1 MLAFDQSVITEPLY
15 LEDLP
20 APAALQML
28 RSRFPVFDRLLD
40 PGRTAPAALRDAVA
54 AMNAA
59 SWEFEDAD
67 TGGRGTAYNL
77 AQRATDNRAP
87 GMAALLRLFS
97 PGFDRIPGPETLLLD
112 VLGGDGTLARF
123 VNGLDTPGPMIVSA
137 DLSRLMV
144 EACLARD
151 LPALRQAATHSLIRG
166 GALDGVLIAYGSHHL
181 NDDDRPAAVAE
192 AFRTLRPGGRLVLH
206 DFETGGSTAR
216 WFDRVVHPWSRT
228 GHPHR
233 HFTRSEMFSLLT
245 AAGFRDVRVMDIDD
259 PFTLHGADAAAA
271 RDALL
276 DHLDRMYDL
285 VGAGD
290 TPASRRARIAAALP
304 DMLGAIR
311 VAPST
316 HGWTARL
323 ARTALVAIGTR
334 STPTGAGDCAHVR
347 YCSHPAAGGHP
358 RPAAAGRSGSGADAH
373 AGRAAPSGRQLELR
387 RTSAAASPARAGPAR
402 AGPGDAGCGR
412 RHGYQPAG
420 DRRPGPWP
428 SAGGRSGKRP
438 LDRDEW
444 RNLQP

>member
-1 MLAFDQSVITEPLY
+1 MLAFDQSVIAEPLY
-15 LEDLP
+15 LNDLP
-20 APAALQML
+20 AVQALERL
-28 RSRFPVFDRLLD
+28 RSRHPVLDRLLD
-40 PGRTAPAALRDAVA
+40 PARTTPSALGDAVA
-54 AMNAA
+54 AMNLV
-59 SWEFEDAD
+59 SWEFEETGA
-67 TGGRGTAYNL
+67 GGRGAAYNQ

-97 PGFDRIPGPETLLLD
+97 PGFDRIPGPDTLLLD

-123 VNGLDTPGPMIVSA
+123 AAGLDAPGPVILSA

-144 EACLARD
+144 EACLARG
-151 LPALRQAATHSLIRG
+151 LPALRQSATHSLIRDR
-166 GALDGVLIAYGSHHL
+166 ALDGVLIAYGSHHL
-181 NDDDRPAAVAE
+181 SDDDRPTAVAE

-233 HFTRSEMFSLLT
+233 HFTRSEMFGLLT

-304 DMLGAIR
+304 DTLGAIR
-311 VAPST
+311 VAPSA

-334 STPTGAGDCAHVR
+334 SMPGGEGD
-347 YCSHPAAGGHP
+347 
-358 RPAAAGRSGSGADAH
+358 
-373 AGRAAPSGRQLELR
+373 
-387 RTSAAASPARAGPAR
+387 
-402 AGPGDAGCGR
+402 
-412 RHGYQPAG
+412 
-420 DRRPGPWP
+420 
-428 SAGGRSGKRP
+428 
-438 LDRDEW
+438 
-444 RNLQP
+444 